1 MSVQEKSRPRHV
13 RQFSEDS
20 ARAAEAAAKTAY
32 NVQSLP
38 PSSIAI
44 VGALDTSGV
53 YRVAQLSIYEN
64 KQYVGAIALAEAGG
78 YGEGAQPAVPQ
89 SLLDE
94 GPKDAD
100 IAVHYNLADGVY
112 SAGVRNNVPEPVIRE
127 AIQLLG
133 KLTDLKAPLQ
143 PEENIRALYAHER
156 FLARRHRNQVSGKV
170 IYIGLTGPGG
180 AVDCYSFQSADGGF
194 RCFDPK
200 SGGAPAAGPAPT
212 SVGGIFAPIKGAPV
226 TSTFGMRFH
235 PILHIL
241 RLHAGID
248 FGAPIGSQVRSVA
261 DGKVEIAGPVS
272 GFGNHVRVQHK
283 GFETSY
289 SHLSEIMVTVGAT
302 VTQGQVVGLSG
313 NTGLSTGPHLHFE
326 YYLDRVAVDPLPHM
340 GTEVAGS
347 GGGATSSGPSE
358 QEVAAFYSG
367 KAPSVDAALQT
378 VSRWRRDRLSSTSGS
393 SNKGRRAL
401 VSRRYS
407 GVVHE
412 SLIAPD
418 PAIGNERDC
427 RVTPPGRVC
436 ADGARIVFAADD
448 DDRNIVGRA
457 ALQRQRNEPG
467 AGLLRVVG
475 VQQRRDFAVRD
486 MVGQSVA
493 AQKKSI
499 PRHDRPIAD
508 FERRLIGDAQRP
520 RDHIAPRPAP
530 GLMWFENA
538 AVDEVLNFGMIAR
551 DLRQRSGAQPI
562 GAAVAA
568 PDAGVVAAMNED
580 AATTV
585 VPTICVARALASAR
599 KSALTWMM
607 RSSNCARN
615 WAADLGSSIGRQRC
629 DRSAPLARSPPPCPP
644 IPSATAHRPIS
655 GRAIRLS
662 SLTSRTLPTCVADA
676 VLKTNGLDIARS
688 FYGFSKQAAAG
699 FEKRIASRQAS

>member
-1 MSVQEKSRPRHV
+1 MILLGIAIAVFCCCAALVAYRVISRRQNAPVPPPVVVTGEPETPEVAPPPAAGRVSTIIDLPGDPVLVHRGATVAPRPLRVALPISLAANAPKVESAAFFVSGPLVSSDGAFMGKFPEAAEGADVADARLVNEGIQVIADSSDAMAAGFDDDGGASTPDSAQQQDATDLSSSQLDVSIGGANAQPQIKETIIRVVVQEKISDLLIRNG
-13 RQFSEDS
+13 FSEDS

-44 VGALDTSGV
+44 VEGALDTSGV

-64 KQYVGAIALAEAGG
+64 KEYVGAVALAEAGG
-78 YGEGAQPAVPQ
+78 YGEGAQPTVPQ

-133 KLTDLKAPLQ
+133 KLTDLKTPLQ
-143 PEENIRALYAHER
+143 PEENMRALYAHDFR
-156 FLARRHRNQVSGKV
+156 GKSKLSGKV

-180 AVDCYSFQSADGGF
+180 AVECYSFQSTDGGF

-358 QEVAAFYSG
+358 QEVAAFTAE
-367 KAPSVDAALQT
+367 KAMVDAALQT
-378 VSRWRRDRLSSTSGS
+378 VS
-393 SNKGRRAL
+393 N
-401 VSRRYS
+401 
-407 GVVHE
+407 
-412 SLIAPD
+412 
-418 PAIGNERDC
+418 
-427 RVTPPGRVC
+427 
-436 ADGARIVFAADD
+436 
-448 DDRNIVGRA
+448 
-457 ALQRQRNEPG
+457 
-467 AGLLRVVG
+467 
-475 VQQRRDFAVRD
+475 
-486 MVGQSVA
+486 
-493 AQKKSI
+493 
-499 PRHDRPIAD
+499 
-508 FERRLIGDAQRP
+508 
-520 RDHIAPRPAP
+520 
-530 GLMWFENA
+530 
-538 AVDEVLNFGMIAR
+538 
-551 DLRQRSGAQPI
+551 
-562 GAAVAA
+562 
-568 PDAGVVAAMNED
+568 
-580 AATTV
+580 
-585 VPTICVARALASAR
+585 
-599 KSALTWMM
+599 
-607 RSSNCARN
+607 
-615 WAADLGSSIGRQRC
+615 
-629 DRSAPLARSPPPCPP
+629 
-644 IPSATAHRPIS
+644 
-655 GRAIRLS
+655 
-662 SLTSRTLPTCVADA
+662 
-676 VLKTNGLDIARS
+676 
-688 FYGFSKQAAAG
+688 
-699 FEKRIASRQAS
+699 

>member
-1 MSVQEKSRPRHV
+1 MILLGIAIAVFCCCAALVAYRVISRRQNAPVPPPVVVTGEPETPEVAPPPAAGRVSTIIDLPGDPVLVHRGATVAPRPLRVALPISLAANAPKVESAAFFVSGPLVSSDGGFMGKFPEAAEGADVADARLVNEGIQVIADSSDAMAAGFDDDGGASTPDSAQQQDATDLSSSQLDVSIGGANAQPQIKETIIRVVVQEKISDLLIRNG
-13 RQFSEDS
+13 FSEDS

-44 VGALDTSGV
+44 VEGALDTSGV

-64 KQYVGAIALAEAGG
+64 KEYVGAVALAEAGG
-78 YGEGAQPAVPQ
+78 YGEGAQPTVPQ

-133 KLTDLKAPLQ
+133 KLTDLKTPLQ
-143 PEENIRALYAHER
+143 PEENMRALYAHDFR
-156 FLARRHRNQVSGKV
+156 GKSKLSGKV

-180 AVDCYSFQSADGGF
+180 AVECYSFQSTDGGF

-200 SGGAPAAGPAPT
+200 SGAVAAAGPAPT

-358 QEVAAFYSG
+358 QEVAAFTAE
-367 KAPSVDAALQT
+367 KAMVDAALQT
-378 VSRWRRDRLSSTSGS
+378 VS
-393 SNKGRRAL
+393 N
-401 VSRRYS
+401 
-407 GVVHE
+407 
-412 SLIAPD
+412 
-418 PAIGNERDC
+418 
-427 RVTPPGRVC
+427 
-436 ADGARIVFAADD
+436 
-448 DDRNIVGRA
+448 
-457 ALQRQRNEPG
+457 
-467 AGLLRVVG
+467 
-475 VQQRRDFAVRD
+475 
-486 MVGQSVA
+486 
-493 AQKKSI
+493 
-499 PRHDRPIAD
+499 
-508 FERRLIGDAQRP
+508 
-520 RDHIAPRPAP
+520 
-530 GLMWFENA
+530 
-538 AVDEVLNFGMIAR
+538 
-551 DLRQRSGAQPI
+551 
-562 GAAVAA
+562 
-568 PDAGVVAAMNED
+568 
-580 AATTV
+580 
-585 VPTICVARALASAR
+585 
-599 KSALTWMM
+599 
-607 RSSNCARN
+607 
-615 WAADLGSSIGRQRC
+615 
-629 DRSAPLARSPPPCPP
+629 
-644 IPSATAHRPIS
+644 
-655 GRAIRLS
+655 
-662 SLTSRTLPTCVADA
+662 
-676 VLKTNGLDIARS
+676 
-688 FYGFSKQAAAG
+688 
-699 FEKRIASRQAS
+699 